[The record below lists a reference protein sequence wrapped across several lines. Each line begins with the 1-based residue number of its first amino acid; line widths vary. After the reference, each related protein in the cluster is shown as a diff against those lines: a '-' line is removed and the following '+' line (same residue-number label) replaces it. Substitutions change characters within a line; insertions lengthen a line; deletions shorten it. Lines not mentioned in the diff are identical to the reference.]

1 MQFIKVNTVL
11 MQMLKQAIEKDKDIV
26 NALRKVGCKTRMRV
40 RNKVATKEMFKV
52 MLQYIEEGTV
62 PEWMQDKH
70 AQLLQKDDSKF

>member
-1 MQFIKVNTVL
+1 
-11 MQMLKQAIEKDKDIV
+11 
-26 NALRKVGCKTRMRV
+26 MRV

-52 MLQYIEEGTV
+52 MLQYIEEGTI